1 MEPDRYIYSAI
12 FDYADDGISVEFPDL
27 PGCLTC
33 GDSDEEA
40 IRMAKDALA
49 LHLYGMEQDKESIPT
64 PTKAGQFH
72 VESNQVVVLVEVWM
86 PLFRDRME
94 DKAVKK
100 TLTIPKWLND
110 LAEENQV
117 NFSRILQNALVEH
130 LGVKRQP

>member
-100 TLTIPKWLND
+100 TLIIPKWLND
-110 LAEENQV
+110 LAKENQV